1 MNMHVVIEPAIL
13 LFVLLNPFL
22 LSVYLLDLIQ
32 DLDLRTFGRVLARA
46 SVISGVVFV
55 VFAWA
60 GDAVFSQVLQ
70 VRFCAFQVFGG
81 IVFLVIAIR
90 FVLVGSQ
97 AITSLRGSAE
107 HLAGSIAMPFMIGPG
122 TVSASVLAGTRLPI
136 WLAALTIFAALLTT
150 VFAVILLKTVHD
162 LIHTRNKGL
171 VERYVE
177 IVGRISALVIGTIA
191 IEMILQ
197 GIDSWLATRGR

>member
-1 MNMHVVIEPAIL
+1 MHMRVFIESAVL

-22 LSVYLLDLIQ
+22 LCIYLLDVIQ
-32 DLDLRTFGRVLARA
+32 ELDVRRFGRVLARA
-46 SVISGVVFV
+46 AVISGVVFV

-60 GDAVFSQVLQ
+60 GDAVFSRVLQ
-70 VRFCAFQVFGG
+70 VRFCAFQIFGG

-97 AITSLRGSAE
+97 AISSLRGSAE

-122 TVSASVLAGTRLPI
+122 TVSASVLVGTRLPI
-136 WLAALTIFAALLTT
+136 ALAAAAVAAALSITVLT
-150 VFAVILLKTVHD
+150 VFLLKTLHD
-162 LIHTRNKGL
+162 LVRRRNERL

-191 IEMILQ
+191 VEMVLQ
-197 GIDSWLATRGR
+197 GVDSWLATRG

>member
-1 MNMHVVIEPAIL
+1 MHVQVFIESAVL

-22 LSVYLLDLIQ
+22 LCVYLLDLIQ
-32 DLDLRTFGRVLARA
+32 ELDVRRFGRVLVRA
-46 SVISGVVFV
+46 AVISSVVFV

-60 GDAVFSQVLQ
+60 GDAVFSRVLQ

-90 FVLVGSQ
+90 FVLVGSR
-97 AITSLRGSAE
+97 ALSSLRGSAE
-107 HLAGSIAMPFMIGPG
+107 HFAGSIAMPFMIGPG

-136 WLAALTIFAALLTT
+136 ALAALAIVAALSITVLT
-150 VFAVILLKTVHD
+150 VLVLKILHD
-162 LIHTRNKGL
+162 IVRTRDERL
-171 VERYVE
+171 VERYVD

-191 IEMILQ
+191 IEMVFQ
-197 GIDSWLATRGR
+197 GVDSWLATRG

>member
-1 MNMHVVIEPAIL
+1 MHMRLFVESAVL

-22 LSVYLLDLIQ
+22 LCIYLLDLIQ
-32 DLDLRTFGRVLARA
+32 QLDGRGFGRVLLRA

-55 VFAWA
+55 AFACA
-60 GDAVFSQVLQ
+60 GDAIFSRVLH

-90 FVLVGSQ
+90 FVLVGSR
-97 AITSLRGSAE
+97 AINSLRGSAE

-122 TVSASVLAGTRLPI
+122 TVSASVLAGTRLPVAM
-136 WLAALTIFAALLTT
+136 AALAIVAALSITVLT
-150 VFAVILLKTVHD
+150 VLLLKALHD
-162 LIHTRNKGL
+162 FVRTRNERL

-177 IVGRISALVIGTIA
+177 VVGRVSALVIGTIA
-191 IEMILQ
+191 VEMVFQ
-197 GIDSWLATRGR
+197 GVDSWLATRP